1 MSMPTRFKRYNADMH
16 TGGRTRYANVNGE
29 KRLPEKGLWGEC
41 RLCGETVISKCG
53 TQVVHHWAHK
63 AGSDCD
69 PWSEPVGPWH
79 LEWQN
84 YVQPDFVEVIIGP
97 HRADIVGTNECVIEL
112 QHSPIALDQIAERE
126 EFYGNMV
133 WVFDATERFE
143 MIAVGRRVFFAFR
156 RTKHIST
163 CAKPVFLD
171 FGSVLVEVEE
181 FTTAVARMDGFGR
194 TRSREWFADRFLADR
209 LQEGATPLSFRSN
222 AQCKWHKDM
231 RYSRTTHASRW
242 QDPDTNEAV
251 TIPTGSLCIPLNWYF
266 TSPGK
271 PWIYEWERIID
282 EHEQL
287 ANGWTKQE
295 LNAMKQFLS
304 GDLLILDGLLRVMP
318 SPVGKISVNLTVSA
332 TRDHLARVEQHVAA
346 GRLPILKEQT
356 KEELISSAEAY
367 ERREYG
373 DLLES
378 QSRQKASDQQPRL
391 F

>member
-1 MSMPTRFKRYNADMH
+1 M
-16 TGGRTRYANVNGE
+16 NGE

-41 RLCGETVISKCG
+41 RLCGKTVVSKCG

-84 YVQPDFVEVIIGP
+84 YIQPDFVEVIIGP
-97 HRADIVGTNECVIEL
+97 HRADIVGTNDCVIEL
-112 QHSPIALDQIAERE
+112 QHSSIPLDQIAARE
-126 EFYGNMV
+126 DFYGNMV

-156 RTKHIST
+156 RTKHIAT

-181 FTTAVARMDGFGR
+181 FTTAVAKMDGFGR
-194 TRSREWFADRFLADR
+194 TRSREWFADLFLADR
-209 LQEGATPLSFRSN
+209 LRGVITPRSSRSN

-242 QDPDTNEAV
+242 QDPDTNETV
-251 TIPTGSLCIPLNWYF
+251 TIPKGSLYIPLDWYF
-266 TSPGK
+266 KSPGK
-271 PWIYEWERIID
+271 SRIYEWEKIID
-282 EHEQL
+282 EHKQL

-295 LNAMKQFLS
+295 LNAMKNFLN
-304 GDLLILDGLLRVMP
+304 GELLIIDGFLRVMP
-318 SPVGKISVNLTVSA
+318 SPIKEISVNMTVSA

-346 GRLPILKEQT
+346 GRLPILQEST
-356 KEELISSAEAY
+356 KVQLINMAEAY
-367 ERREYG
+367 EKSQYG
-373 DLLES
+373 SLLAD
-378 QSRQKASDQQPRL
+378 QGKVPSDQQRQ
-391 F
+391 FF